1 MESDMNLL
9 NPPEIADGGY
19 WYLLPVVP
27 DPIEGGQTPGVIP
40 GAGWCAWY
48 DSGFVVIRTLEA
60 MTGLEIADQTTID
73 AVIAANGIIGKP
85 YARLGGF

>member
-1 MESDMNLL
+1 MNLMT
-9 NPPEIADGGY
+9 PPEIADGGY

-27 DPIEGGQTPGVIP
+27 DPIGGGRTPGDVP
-40 GAGWCAWY
+40 GQGCCAWY
-48 DSGFVVIRTLEA
+48 NEGFVVIRTLAA

>member
-1 MESDMNLL
+1 MNLMT
-9 NPPEIADGGY
+9 PPEIADGGY

-27 DPIEGGQTPGVIP
+27 DPIKGGQTPGVIP

-48 DSGFVVIRTLEA
+48 DGGFVVIRTLQA

-73 AVIAANGIIGKP
+73 AVIAAQGVTSKP
-85 YARLGGF
+85 YGRIGGA

>member
-1 MESDMNLL
+1 MNLL

-19 WYLLPVVP
+19 WYVVSSVVDPEDGSRNPGPV
-27 DPIEGGQTPGVIP
+27 P

-48 DSGFVVIRTLEA
+48 DRGFVVIRTLEA

-73 AVIAANGIIGKP
+73 AVIAANGITGKP
-85 YARLGGF
+85 YARLGGL

>member
-1 MESDMNLL
+1 MNLMT
-9 NPPEIADGGY
+9 PPEIADGGY

-48 DSGFVVIRTLEA
+48 DSGFVVLRTLEA

-73 AVIAANGIIGKP
+73 AVIAANFITGKP
-85 YARLGGF
+85 YARLGGL